1 MREFLESGVV
11 GKIYKKP
18 KFYEFN
24 YSEAVELDNMKSY
37 LKEVYER
44 WDRLGFTGGLEGDI
58 QKKCAYA
65 FEQLAQ
71 YLIYEVASDEDR
83 KYFDETN
90 FETIGFPIT
99 RRTLTTIDKDGIEFD
114 FKKFVE
120 YYKQFNVNDVLD
132 VVKNYIFN
140 AEIDKEAEAVAMV
153 SMMIEEKFK
162 NPNKSSDDIRKEIVG
177 NFEENNKRKENNK

>member
-1 MREFLESGVV
+1 MREFLESGIV
-11 GKIYKKP
+11 GKIYSKP
-18 KFYEFN
+18 KFYEVN
-24 YSEAVELDNMKSY
+24 YNEAIELDNIKTY
-37 LKEVYER
+37 LKEIYER
-44 WDRLGFTGGLEGDI
+44 WDRLGFTGGLEGDV

-83 KYFDETN
+83 KYFNETN

-99 RRTLTTIDKDGIEFD
+99 RRALTIIDKDGIEFD
-114 FKKFVE
+114 FKKFIE

-132 VVKNYIFN
+132 IVKKCTFN
-140 AEIDKEAEAVAMV
+140 AKIDEEAEAVAMV

-162 NPNKSSDDIRKEIVG
+162 NPNKPSDDIKKEVVG
-177 NFEENNKRKENNK
+177 NFEENNKRK